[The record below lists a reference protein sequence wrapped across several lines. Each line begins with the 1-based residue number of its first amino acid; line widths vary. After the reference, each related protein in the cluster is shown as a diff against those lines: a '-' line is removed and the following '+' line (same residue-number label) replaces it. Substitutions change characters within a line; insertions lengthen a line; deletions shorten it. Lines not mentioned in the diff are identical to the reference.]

1 VWLNSYQRASKY
13 AFYSGQPTHSLNFYR
28 ERRNNYNFWPI
39 EDSMQGKS
47 VAIVDIYDMN
57 RYTDSIKTP
66 LGWVG
71 YRIDSSFKGTSKYW
85 FEPYE
90 HEIEARSGDTIRIS
104 GEFRTPLSIKPS
116 TISEIGGQIESIRI
130 GVFQK
135 GKWLKD
141 WMINESIFSISSD
154 GTNFNVAI
162 TDPLPAGEYVLVFA
176 LNAPGLPPT
185 HNSRKIRLK
194 LTQ

>member
-39 EDSMQGKS
+39 EDSMQGKI

-71 YRIDSSFKGTSKYW
+71 YRIDSSFIGTSKYW

-90 HEIEARSGDTIRIS
+90 QEIEAHSGDTIPVS
-104 GEFRTPLSIKPS
+104 GEFRTPSSIKP
-116 TISEIGGQIESIRI
+116 EITPKQGDQIESIRI

-141 WMINESIFSISSD
+141 WMVDENIFSPSSE

-176 LNAPGLPPT
+176 LNASGLPPT